1 MGDMTHAHNENVPQF
16 STRWRRWLNQPLS
29 EFSCLI
35 GWLLSTVAFLVLN
48 VALGGPTE
56 GDAAESVYSTW
67 AIAHGQLACSYPPP
81 SNFRFPGIADP
92 FAFISPLYPL
102 LTGALT
108 AILRIGHHVGFPSR
122 TALGS
127 HCSNAFVAMFRWSA
141 AASSIVPT
149 INLSY
154 LVWPVLLTGTV
165 IVLRSGGRGRRG
177 WEPVTLLILAV
188 SPPTVMCL
196 VDFFHPQDVLAL
208 GLALIA
214 LGLTLRG
221 RWEQSGVLVGL
232 AFAAQPFALLIA
244 APLLVLAPTRKRVA
258 YLAYATATVALIDLP
273 LIILTSG
280 RALKPSLFGS
290 NLVAVG
296 GPANFRSHGG
306 TVLWETDV
314 RGFPLLVLSRL
325 MPILLAMAL
334 AWWASRRLSHRALE
348 PANLVAIVATS
359 LSLRLVFEENLFGY
373 YFMALAVALVV
384 LDALSGR
391 IRGEVI
397 AWIGLVTLAFN
408 PVHWGLFSNWTPWG
422 QQFFEWLPPTLM
434 GCAALI
440 ILADALRHRFRWYI
454 SAWLIL
460 VALTCEPQWWGP
472 SVGSHVLPNWAWQV
486 ILVPLGVILA
496 SGPLRSAVRV
506 DPIMPIL
513 ATAAGLESDG
523 R

>member
-1 MGDMTHAHNENVPQF
+1 M
-16 STRWRRWLNQPLS
+16 
-29 EFSCLI
+29 
-35 GWLLSTVAFLVLN
+35 
-48 VALGGPTE
+48 
-56 GDAAESVYSTW
+56 
-67 AIAHGQLACSYPPP
+67 
-81 SNFRFPGIADP
+81 
-92 FAFISPLYPL
+92 
-102 LTGALT
+102 
-108 AILRIGHHVGFPSR
+108 
-122 TALGS
+122 
-127 HCSNAFVAMFRWSA
+127 
-141 AASSIVPT
+141 
-149 INLSY
+149 
-154 LVWPVLLTGTV
+154 WPVLLTGTV

-177 WEPVTLLILAV
+177 WEPVALLILAV

-221 RWEQSGVLVGL
+221 RWRRQSGVLVGL

-454 SAWLIL
+454 SASAASSWHLR
-460 VALTCEPQWWGP
+460 VNRSGGVPP
-472 SVGSHVLPNWAWQV
+472 VGSHVLPNWAWQV

-506 DPIMPIL
+506 DPKMPIL